1 MQRPLAFF
9 LPAFLGLVVTTA
21 CRRVIA
27 LLVRH
32 LLFHGR
38 DASTA
43 PEFRFASLRL
53 RSARHDSR
61 ATEDGPHYFL
71 NRLELDSQAK
81 LNLARHTQG
90 VSPRLEIGTEWHDT
104 GPSYATDSIGRQSL
118 VRSAR

>member
-21 CRRVIA
+21 CRRLIT

-61 ATEDGPHYFL
+61 ATEDGSHYFL
-71 NRLELDSQAK
+71 NRLELDSQPK
-81 LNLARHTQG
+81 LNLPRYTQCVG
-90 VSPRLEIGTEWHDT
+90 PRLEVGTEWHDT
-104 GPSYATDSIGRQSL
+104 GPGYAADSVGR
-118 VRSAR
+118 